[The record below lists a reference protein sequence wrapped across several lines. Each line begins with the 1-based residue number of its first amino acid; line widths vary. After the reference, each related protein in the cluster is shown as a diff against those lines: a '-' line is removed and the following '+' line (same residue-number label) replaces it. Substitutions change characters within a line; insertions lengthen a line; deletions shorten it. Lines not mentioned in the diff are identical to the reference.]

1 MSSQGGCF
9 SFLKFLVFT
18 VNFVLW
24 LVGLGVLGVS
34 LWLLFDRDDYFN
46 ICNSSHFN
54 TIQTVDNIYAV
65 NIYAGILKCRP
76 AQLAVPADHGGPEDG
91 LLPGHL
97 HPAGGG
103 HTQPY
108 SQ

>member
-18 VNFVLW
+18 FNFVLW

-46 ICNSSHFN
+46 ISNS
-54 TIQTVDNIYAV
+54 IQF
-65 NIYAGILKCRP
+65 K
-76 AQLAVPADHGGPEDG
+76 Q
-91 LLPGHL
+91 
-97 HPAGGG
+97 
-103 HTQPY
+103 
-108 SQ
+108 

>member
-34 LWLLFDRDDYFN
+34 LWLLFDRDDCFN
-46 ICNSSHFN
+46 ICKS
-54 TIQTVDNIYAV
+54 IQF
-65 NIYAGILKCRP
+65 K
-76 AQLAVPADHGGPEDG
+76 
-91 LLPGHL
+91 HL
-97 HPAGGG
+97 IISTP
-103 HTQPY
+103 
-108 SQ
+108 